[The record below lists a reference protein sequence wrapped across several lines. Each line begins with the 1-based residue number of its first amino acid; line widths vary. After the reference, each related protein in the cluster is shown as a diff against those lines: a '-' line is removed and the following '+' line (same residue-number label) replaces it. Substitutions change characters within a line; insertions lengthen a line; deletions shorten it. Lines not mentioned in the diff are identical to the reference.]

1 MNAKLLLLAA
11 PMALA
16 GVAPAHATVTFG
28 DQTINNG
35 AVLENV
41 LIGNNQTGNPVTG
54 TTNQSGIGVIFTSTT
69 DTLLT
74 SASGQAVITAL
85 DGFLNSVTFTLAGG
99 ATFTNFE
106 FDLQKSLSSPQTVT
120 LTTNLGTQ
128 VYPNAPCCGS
138 LDGSGANWAGAAAN
152 GEYFTS
158 VTWSGSGSGFD
169 NMKQLR
175 LGGIAAAVPEAS
187 TWAMMLLG
195 LGGIGWALRRKR
207 RVATTAQI
215 SFA

>member
-1 MNAKLLLLAA
+1 MKAKLLLFATPLA
-11 PMALA
+11 LV
-16 GVAPAHATVTFG
+16 GVNPAHAAVPFK
-28 DQTINNG
+28 DQTLNNG

-54 TTNQSGIGVIFTSTT
+54 TTNQSGIGVIFTSGT

-85 DGFLNSVTFTLAGG
+85 DGLLNSVGFSLAGG
-99 ATFTNFE
+99 VGFTNFE
-106 FDLQKSLSSPQTVT
+106 FDLQKSLSSPQNVT
-120 LTTNLGTQ
+120 LTTNLGNHL
-128 VYPNAPCCGS
+128 YAN
-138 LDGSGANWAGAAAN
+138 LDGSGANWIGAASN

-158 VTWSGSGSGFD
+158 VSWSASGSGFD

-175 LGGIAAAVPEAS
+175 IGGIAAAVPEAS

-195 LGGIGWALRRKR
+195 LGATGWALRRR
-207 RVATTAQI
+207 RKLNVAVGYPGMPRLA
-215 SFA
+215 